1 MSPVSKKSS
10 ALAMQISRYVKILE
24 DGSGQT
30 LVYHSLFGNIHII
43 PASVLKLFKKYEKR
57 FHFDETVKDS
67 IESETDQKI
76 FEKLVS
82 LYFIVPENFD
92 EREVTRNE
100 LKRRFDKLET
110 GELINAVQLNVSEGC
125 NLKCTY
131 CFADR
136 VDERSSMTNF
146 NARNDT
152 RIMSWETALESI
164 RSVKKIIAGNGNNNL
179 VIKFFGREPM
189 LNWKVIEKVID
200 YCQED
205 YKDFQYLFTITT
217 NGTLFNSENVRK
229 LSQVKTAIV
238 VSLDG
243 FAKSNKL
250 RITNAGRDTFADVD
264 KGLSILK
271 EEGVSSCVATVL
283 TDWNFDTLGREFLD
297 YLENKLVSQWE
308 IKIGMQN
315 AGMLRRSPEQYADK
329 LFELYKLGKEKG
341 ILVTG
346 DWYDP
351 FTTLFHTTKLTTDKS
366 INRLA
371 PNSCSATDHQISI
384 EPSGKVFG
392 CRALD
397 TQLGDSLNIEYLL
410 QSYSYKNLAM
420 RTYYN
425 IPFCHG
431 CKLEGFC
438 QGVCLGHSEKLFG
451 DIYQPDNAYCE
462 IYRKVFDLLLED
474 FLRSE
479 CL

>member
-1 MSPVSKKSS
+1 MFSVAAKSFVSSK
-10 ALAMQISRYVKILE
+10 MRISNYVNIIKDNLDQVII
-24 DGSGQT
+24 
-30 LVYHSLFGNIHII
+30 YHSLFGNIHSI
-43 PASVLKLFKKYEKR
+43 PSNALQLLSSFQNPIHAEEFNDR
-57 FHFDETVKDS
+57 FNQAE
-67 IESETDQKI
+67 IELI
-76 FEKLVS
+76 EKLVS

-92 EREVTRNE
+92 ERAITEVE

-136 VDERSSMTNF
+136 VDERASASNF
-146 NARNDT
+146 EARNSSKT
-152 RIMSWETALESI
+152 MSFDVAKVALES
-164 RSVKKIIAGNGNNNL
+164 VKNIIKANHKNSL

-189 LNWKVIEKVID
+189 LNWKVINEVIN

-205 YKDFQYLFTITT
+205 VLDFHYFFTVTT
-217 NGTLFNSENVRK
+217 NGTLFNSENVKK
-229 LSQVKTAIV
+229 LSQVNAAII

-243 FAKSNKL
+243 FSTGNKL
-250 RITNAGRDTFADVD
+250 RIMQNGSGTFDKVD
-264 KGLSILK
+264 KGLDILK
-271 EEGVSSCVATVL
+271 ENGISSCVATVL
-283 TDWNFDTLGREFLD
+283 TDWNFDTLGKEFID
-297 YLENKLVSQWE
+297 YLKSKSVSQWE

-315 AGMLRRSPEQYADK
+315 GNVIQRDSKQYADK
-329 LFELYKLGKEKG
+329 LFELYKLGKEKN

-351 FTTLFHTTKLTTDKS
+351 FVTLFHTTKFKDDDFIHKESPHT
-366 INRLA
+366 
-371 PNSCSATDHQISI
+371 CSATDHQISV

-397 TQLGDSLNIEYLL
+397 TQLGDTNNLKTLLSSNI
-410 QSYSYKNLAM
+410 YKSLAM

-425 IPFCHG
+425 VPSCQG

-451 DIYQPDNAYCE
+451 DIYTPDQSYCD
-462 IYRKVFDLLLED
+462 IYRNTFDLLLTD
-474 FLRSE
+474 YLKTNF
-479 CL
+479 